1 MISSGKK
8 LQSVF
13 NYDRLFF
20 SVVIEGVYSRK
31 PQVIQRYV
39 VPLIWQLLGSASTGS
54 AGSGTSDI
62 KNATVKLTTLVYSC
76 MGKTL
81 LDQSSTQVPRIRER
95 LLEITGAE

>member
-1 MISSGKK
+1 M
-8 LQSVF
+8 
-13 NYDRLFF
+13 
-20 SVVIEGVYSRK
+20 VVEGVYSRK

-62 KNATVKLTTLVYSC
+62 KIATVKLTTIVHSC
-76 MGKTL
+76 MGKAL

-95 LLEITGAE
+95 LLEITGTE